1 MAPPDK
7 GIVDSSTQPPLNPS
21 WPSAKEIGTGVV
33 AEAECDAKRLG
44 HKLVGWVSKD
54 GKFYSR
60 CCDCLEA
67 IVVSP
72 RQLGVARVRGAAASL
87 TCMKTRRGSR

>member
-1 MAPPDK
+1 VTSDTHNA
-7 GIVDSSTQPPLNPS
+7 GNTSW
-21 WPSAKEIGTGVV
+21 WPSASEIGSGVV

-67 IVVSP
+67 IVVAP
-72 RQLGVARVRGAAASL
+72 RHLGVARIRGAAASL
-87 TCMKTRRGSR
+87 RCVKKRGQQRR

>member
-1 MAPPDK
+1 M
-7 GIVDSSTQPPLNPS
+7 DSGTHNGRNES
-21 WPSAKEIGTGVV
+21 WPSAKEIGNAIL

-44 HKLVGWVSKD
+44 HKLVGWVSKE

-67 IVVSP
+67 IVVAP
-72 RQLGVARVRGAAASL
+72 RHLGVARIRGVASMMV
-87 TCMKTRRGSR
+87 CVKKKPKR